1 MRGVFAAAARE
12 RVVTGRAPLISLLRR
27 QLLPR
32 EKPCVSKNLPL
43 GDRLPRYGGGG
54 ACARGGAVARRAGGR
69 EPRLCPKPSCLR
81 EALSPT
87 ACGRSPLPEGAKEFF
102 DNLRQRDRR
111 GGPFVI
117 GAAMERYRKT
127 PTPPTGVGCPLGVLI
142 QVVLGVVF
150 RQSTT
155 ASKPLT
161 RRPAIIGSACAGLNC
176 RVNARKSPTL

>member
-1 MRGVFAAAARE
+1 MRGAFAAAARE

-27 QLLPR
+27 QLLPQ

-102 DNLRQRDRR
+102 DNLPFPFGGKPFLFQHSTLSGKFRQVYRYRR
-111 GGPFVI
+111 ASSMVSNSPPSVSAGR
-117 GAAMERYRKT
+117 AAMVDLSNGISFCLRHS
-127 PTPPTGVGCPLGVLI
+127 
-142 QVVLGVVF
+142 
-150 RQSTT
+150 STCT
-155 ASKPLT
+155 AMFF
-161 RRPAIIGSACAGLNC
+161 A
-176 RVNARKSPTL
+176 

>member
-1 MRGVFAAAARE
+1 MEFSKAIPHNSRFVGVRAADRIYPPTKGPP
-12 RVVTGRAPLISLLRR
+12 RRSLR
-27 QLLPR
+27 
-32 EKPCVSKNLPL
+32 VSKNLPL
-43 GDRLPRYGGGG
+43 GGKWPEGPEGESLAFARNLRACVKLSPPPPAGG
-54 ACARGGAVARRAGGR
+54 APSQRG
-69 EPRLCPKPSCLR
+69 PRSFSTICDKG
-81 EALSPT
+81 T
-87 ACGRSPLPEGAKEFF
+87 AK
-102 DNLRQRDRR
+102 